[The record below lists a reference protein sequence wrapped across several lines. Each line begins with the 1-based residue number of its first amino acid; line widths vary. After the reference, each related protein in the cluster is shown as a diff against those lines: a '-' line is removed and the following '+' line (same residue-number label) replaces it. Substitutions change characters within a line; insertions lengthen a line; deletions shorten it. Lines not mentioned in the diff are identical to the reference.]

1 MDLYSLNDEHCLQ
14 PEDYCNDGF
23 QPMCD
28 ILQPELSDRSSGS
41 ATTMFSDNLGRIEE
55 SLPSADMMSSVNNK
69 WDADLGLID
78 AEDSVLLLNKPCKEK
93 VTALDCKVCR
103 KVFYNASSLSK
114 HMVTHSEKRNHI
126 CRVCKKAF
134 KRQDHLM
141 GHMLTHLKVKPF
153 VCTESGCNK
162 SYCDFRSLRRHFD
175 VHHGLLIK
183 QQQEPA
189 TKPCLIPTK
198 VLETESLPPVLT
210 NNEIMRCPVNQFI
223 QQKVTS
229 DMVVLQDPMVNNV
242 SQMMTFP
249 SMSNDEFASMTTCAS
264 IHSSSKVSVDPDN
277 VRCSNPS
284 ADNTLWDLLL
294 KSQKIKSVQDQPNS
308 YSPWA
313 FDEAS
318 VNREYIEN
326 SAGYLNSLDYR
337 HMAPPA
343 SSGHE
348 AMRVQYL
355 FTCETDFTRL
365 TIQPSQNSEFQVQN
379 AANFIPTNSQPEISQ
394 TAPLSLPRMSIPQYI
409 PETNGTRGSGDR
421 QIDPQVAPTLSS
433 IIGVTENRTSES
445 QTGPE
450 KVTGQENRQLSSNN
464 SETWPKPGR
473 FHCKSA
479 INKEKL
485 WFNLSSI
492 VSPSQ
497 AALESFMES
506 NKFQGTERM
515 YRLSISNQGDIGKE
529 SVGISQ
535 HKVEPTAS
543 TLESGSWT
551 TKRTTVG
558 QLVIPVSVPFSET
571 DQQKRETVITHTTKK
586 GKKKSSCPK
595 SLYIPPPVVEN
606 TPTSSGS
613 FQSTMRSPHT
623 PLSDLL
629 NGALQHQ
636 YTPPPM
642 LSPIRRGTGL
652 YFNTFCSASSA
663 KYQPPSLIKKETG
676 EFFFVKDNIEFSVQP
691 HINIGD
697 QFQAVIP
704 ECRDQLGLEREEEKA
719 DLVWRPCLDNEAM
732 SNFVNL
738 ACSSAVP
745 GGGHNL
751 ELGLHCLYFSQGNI
765 LEALDKLL
773 VKGPLKLLL
782 PRCLA
787 NYHYAGSDHWSA
799 AEKRQF
805 KKAYSKEGKDFSY
818 IQSMIPG
825 KSVHQCV
832 EYYYTWK
839 TILSFERRQTPEQ
852 TLSAEQSFSG
862 EEPHGKKEPHTGV
875 KVKSKKQKKN
885 GEPKG
890 NPPFSQN
897 ESRDG
902 EYPIKFVCPE
912 CNRVFEK
919 VKSRNAHMKIHRLQE
934 QKR

>member
-1 MDLYSLNDEHCLQ
+1 MIKTTPSKVFKMTINLKMDLYSLNDEHCLQ

-141 GHMLTHLKVKPF
+141 GHMLTHLK
-153 VCTESGCNK
+153 
-162 SYCDFRSLRRHFD
+162 
-175 VHHGLLIK
+175 
-183 QQQEPA
+183 
-189 TKPCLIPTK
+189 
-198 VLETESLPPVLT
+198 
-210 NNEIMRCPVNQFI
+210 
-223 QQKVTS
+223 
-229 DMVVLQDPMVNNV
+229 
-242 SQMMTFP
+242 
-249 SMSNDEFASMTTCAS
+249 
-264 IHSSSKVSVDPDN
+264 
-277 VRCSNPS
+277 
-284 ADNTLWDLLL
+284 
-294 KSQKIKSVQDQPNS
+294 
-308 YSPWA
+308 
-313 FDEAS
+313 
-318 VNREYIEN
+318 
-326 SAGYLNSLDYR
+326 
-337 HMAPPA
+337 
-343 SSGHE
+343 
-348 AMRVQYL
+348 
-355 FTCETDFTRL
+355 
-365 TIQPSQNSEFQVQN
+365 
-379 AANFIPTNSQPEISQ
+379 
-394 TAPLSLPRMSIPQYI
+394 
-409 PETNGTRGSGDR
+409 
-421 QIDPQVAPTLSS
+421 
-433 IIGVTENRTSES
+433 
-445 QTGPE
+445 
-450 KVTGQENRQLSSNN
+450 
-464 SETWPKPGR
+464 
-473 FHCKSA
+473 
-479 INKEKL
+479 
-485 WFNLSSI
+485 
-492 VSPSQ
+492 
-497 AALESFMES
+497 
-506 NKFQGTERM
+506 
-515 YRLSISNQGDIGKE
+515 DIGKE